1 MNRTTQS
8 IVIRK
13 LSSHERSSK
22 TQKALWEYNKILSDL
37 HCLRFI
43 DDPKYRK
50 IIRTALNDGEGY
62 HQLTGKVGS
71 VNGGK
76 FRGTTEL
83 ELAIWNE
90 CTRLTANCIIYYN
103 AIILSKI
110 YETQKTLGNL
120 EALEFIR
127 RLSPIAWRHIIL
139 NGRYEFTSLLAE
151 IDLDR
156 MISLLVFDLKKE
168 TDLIKK
174 SNSPF
179 NSPKKDFR

>member
-1 MNRTTQS
+1 MLREPEIEN
-8 IVIRK
+8 
-13 LSSHERSSK
+13 E
-22 TQKALWEYNKILSDL
+22 
-37 HCLRFI
+37 CCRFI
-43 DDPKYRK
+43 
-50 IIRTALNDGEGY
+50 
-62 HQLTGKVGS
+62 
-71 VNGGK
+71 
-76 FRGTTEL
+76 
-83 ELAIWNE
+83 
-90 CTRLTANCIIYYN
+90 ANCILYYN
-103 AIILSKI
+103 ALILSKI
-110 YETQKTLGNL
+110 YEAQEKLENK

-168 TDLIKK
+168 TDLITK